1 MHRPSPCVLL
11 LLAALC
17 ACSEDRG
24 SGSSFAARDSA
35 GIRIAENG
43 AGTGAAWT
51 VSAAPTVEI
60 GTFEGEPAYQ
70 LYQAVS
76 AARLG
81 DGRIVVANGGTKEV
95 RYYGPDGRH
104 LKSVGGDGEGP
115 GEFRSIHWVGALP
128 GDSVAAWDPIQKRIT
143 VLDPRGGVAR
153 MSKTT
158 AIPGMVPQVR
168 GVLADG
174 SLVLT
179 SGFNTAAMMGERGVR
194 RDTATYLRVGRDG
207 SVRDTLGRF
216 PGMENY
222 VDMNKEGGSTNFTV
236 RQLPFGR
243 QAVAAGGG
251 ERLYV
256 GTGEAGYEVRVY
268 RADGALER
276 IVRRAHQPLPVTPED
291 IAEYKR
297 TLVTYGLDA
306 NARRQYDRSLDAM
319 PYPATMPP
327 YVDMLVDAG
336 GSLWVEDARRP
347 ADPQPSWTV
356 FDAEGKVLATVRL
369 PDRLNLQAAGPDWV
383 LGTFRDDDE
392 IEHVRVYGLRRG

>member
-1 MHRPSPCVLL
+1 MHRPRPGVFL

-17 ACSEDRG
+17 ACSEERG

-35 GIRIAENG
+35 GIHIAENG
-43 AGTGAAWT
+43 AAAGAAWK
-51 VSAAPTVEI
+51 VSESPTVEI

-70 LYQAVS
+70 LFQATSV
-76 AARLG
+76 ARLG

-104 LKSVGGDGEGP
+104 LKSVGGDGDGP

-143 VLDPRGGVAR
+143 ILDPRGGVAR
-153 MSKTT
+153 MATT
-158 AIPGMVPQVR
+158 TGIPGMVPQVR
-168 GVLADG
+168 GVLSDG

-179 SGFNTAAMMGERGVR
+179 SGFNTASMMGASGVR

-222 VDMNKEGGSTNFTV
+222 VGMSKQGANTTFTMQQV
-236 RQLPFGR
+236 PFGR
-243 QAVAAGGG
+243 QAVAAGSG

-256 GTGEAGYEVRVY
+256 GTGESGYEVRVY

-276 IVRRAHQPLPVTPED
+276 IVRRAHEPLPVTPED

-306 NARRQYDRSLDAM
+306 NARRERDRALDEV

-347 ADPQPSWTV
+347 ADRQPRWTV
-356 FDAEGKVLATVRL
+356 FDADGKVVATVRL
-369 PDRLNLQAAGPDWV
+369 PERLSLQAAGPDWV

-392 IEHVRVYGLRRG
+392 IEHVRVYGLQRG